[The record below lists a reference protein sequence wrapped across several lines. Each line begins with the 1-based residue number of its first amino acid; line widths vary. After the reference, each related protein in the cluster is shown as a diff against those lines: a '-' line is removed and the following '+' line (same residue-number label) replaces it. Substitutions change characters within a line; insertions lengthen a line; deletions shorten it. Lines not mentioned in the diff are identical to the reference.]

1 MDSAQLPTYNESFL
15 IPPEHSSSI
24 ESETSEARFILAR
37 LEKFTYAFPAQ
48 IVAGILSIERAQILT
63 LPLYDPAVL
72 GVVHHSGKIV
82 PLVSLRH
89 SIGISGSL
97 SLETITAIHL
107 GSTADKLAGVGIVV
121 DLALGMC
128 LQSDL
133 PPYLFTS
140 DNVSDS
146 KRSESSTKLFQP
158 ELLSARLWQP
168 KRWQ

>member
-15 IPPEHSSSI
+15 IPPEHSLSI
-24 ESETSEARFILAR
+24 ESEISEARFILAR

-48 IVAGILSIERAQILT
+48 TVGGILLLDRAQILI

-72 GVVHHSGKIV
+72 GVVHHNGKIV

-97 SLETITAIHL
+97 SLETITAIYL
-107 GSTADKLAGVGIVV
+107 GSTADKLAGVGIVA
-121 DLALGMC
+121 DTTLGMC

-140 DNVSDS
+140 DSVSDS
-146 KRSESSTKLFQP
+146 KRSESSTRLFNP